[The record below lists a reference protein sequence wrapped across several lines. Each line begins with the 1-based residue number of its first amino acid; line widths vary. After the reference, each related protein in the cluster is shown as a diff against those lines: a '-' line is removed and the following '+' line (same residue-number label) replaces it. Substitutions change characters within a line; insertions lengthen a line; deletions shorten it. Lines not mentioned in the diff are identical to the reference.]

1 MTTWVIVA
9 DASRARIFSA
19 EKSFSA
25 LEQIEEINHPEGRL
39 HDQDLNSDRPGRSF
53 DSAGDGRHALGKEV
67 PPKKHEAQRFA
78 KALCDRLN
86 NARAT
91 GLFEKLY
98 IVASPSFLGNMRNCM
113 NDVTQ
118 KAIAGELDKNLT
130 THDPSTIR
138 SHLPNFL

>member
-25 LEQIEEINHPEGRL
+25 LETVEEISHPEGRL
-39 HDQDLNSDRPGRSF
+39 HEQDFNSDRPGRSF
-53 DSAGDGRHALGKEV
+53 DSSGDGRHAMGKEV
-67 PPKKHEAQRFA
+67 PPKKHEAVRFA
-78 KALCDRLN
+78 KSLCDRLN

-91 GLFEKLY
+91 GLFQKLY
-98 IVASPSFLGNMRNCM
+98 IVASPSFLGTMRQCM
-113 NDVTQ
+113 NEVTQ
-118 KAIAGELDKNLT
+118 KSIAGELDKNLT
-130 THDPSTIR
+130 THDTATIR